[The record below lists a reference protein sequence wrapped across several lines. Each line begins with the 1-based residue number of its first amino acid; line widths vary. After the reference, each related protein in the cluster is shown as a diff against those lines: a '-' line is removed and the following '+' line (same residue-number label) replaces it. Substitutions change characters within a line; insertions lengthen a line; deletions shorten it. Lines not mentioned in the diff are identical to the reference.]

1 MTDPSL
7 WLIEQTHGKLT
18 AHLSLSVDRYAFY
31 DVCCAQQRALILILT
46 SDTLKCRVP
55 RSALWRR
62 GPLWQIPNIVC
73 WGLGDFDFEVLG

>member
-1 MTDPSL
+1 MLVTIAGSL
-7 WLIEQTHGKLT
+7 QRSRTRSAGVTSCRIASPVESRPG
-18 AHLSLSVDRYAFY
+18 
-31 DVCCAQQRALILILT
+31 DVKIT